1 MKIVGLNHGEFNSSA
16 ALVVDGCVVAGAAE
30 ERFVRQKKTKIFP
43 KNALN
48 FCLSEQET
56 QLANIDAFAQAWN
69 PGAKWISFN
78 PKISSTRIKR
88 EDYFYTVPDHLF
100 NLFGRT
106 EIPNYVIQNFGVYR
120 QFIISNTI
128 YAMPNSYFLSPF
140 DEAAVLTADFQC
152 ELETISKGFCS
163 GSNIEIF
170 DTQWM
175 PHSIGMFYATFT
187 QILGYRP
194 DNDEW
199 KVMAMSADKVD
210 TEDLEDKILN
220 TIALQI

>member
-1 MKIVGLNHGEFNSSA
+1 M
-16 ALVVDGCVVAGAAE
+16 
-30 ERFVRQKKTKIFP
+30 
-43 KNALN
+43 
-48 FCLSEQET
+48 
-56 QLANIDAFAQAWN
+56 
-69 PGAKWISFN
+69 
-78 PKISSTRIKR
+78 
-88 EDYFYTVPDHLF
+88 
-100 NLFGRT
+100 
-106 EIPNYVIQNFGVYR
+106 
-120 QFIISNTI
+120 
-128 YAMPNSYFLSPF
+128 
-140 DEAAVLTADFQC
+140 TADFQG

-220 TIALQI
+220 TIALLDNGRFELNQSYYTGALVDHPNLYSEELLYLLDTNLDDLQTSNKDYYWQCKVSKVMQKVAERIIWHILDDLYEKNQSKKLSFGRRFFHE